1 MQRWVPSEMLKLGQQ
16 MFQKIQKRKREAH
29 HSNNRCQDKDK
40 GVKDKGVRS
49 PFPSLTPFK
58 VKFTYV

>member
-29 HSNNRCQDKDK
+29 HSNNRCQDK
-40 GVKDKGVRS
+40 GVRS

-58 VKFTYV
+58 VKFT